1 MNRPLNVVVGV
12 TGGIAAYKTVQV
24 VRELVLAGHTVR
36 VIATDA
42 ALRFVGA
49 PTWEAI
55 SRQPLNTSIFDDVAA
70 VRHVALGQQADV
82 VVVAPATANTIAK
95 LAAGIADD
103 LLGTTVLASRAPLVI
118 APAMHTEMW
127 QHPATAANVET
138 LRARGVRIVGPE
150 SGQLTGADVG
160 PGRMSEPEAI
170 VAAVLA
176 AAGAESA
183 GADDGEA
190 DAGGRTSSAEAVAHA
205 GGRAASTAAPTS
217 APVTG
222 GAEPTGGEDAG
233 ARASATTARHDL
245 AGRRVLVTAGGT
257 REPIDPVRFVGNR
270 SSGKQGV
277 AFALAAAARGAD
289 VTVVAAH
296 LEAAPAAELAAAG
309 LRTIEVA
316 SAADLAGAVAAEAAT
331 ASVVVMAA
339 AVADFTPAE
348 VSDRKLKKDAHGERM
363 ELVLTR
369 TTDVLGELVA
379 HPVAGRV
386 VVGFAAETAAD
397 RDELVA
403 FAREKVS
410 RKPADL
416 LVANVVGAGRGFGA
430 DDNAAVVLAASG
442 EIVAEVSGSKRAV
455 ADAVLDR
462 VVALLDAR

>member
-1 MNRPLNVVVGV
+1 MDRPLNVVVGV

-24 VRELVLAGHTVR
+24 VRDLVLAGHTVR

-82 VVVAPATANTIAK
+82 VVIAPATANTIAK

-103 LLGTTVLASRAPLVI
+103 LLGTTVLASRAPLVV

-127 QHPATAANVET
+127 QHPATVANIET
-138 LRARGVRIVGPE
+138 LRARGAVIVGPD
-150 SGQLTGADVG
+150 SGRLTGPDVG
-160 PGRMSEPEAI
+160 PGRMSEPDAI

-176 AAGAESA
+176 AAGRA
-183 GADDGEA
+183 GDSPPLSG
-190 DAGGRTSSAEAVAHA
+190 
-205 GGRAASTAAPTS
+205 
-217 APVTG
+217 
-222 GAEPTGGEDAG
+222 
-233 ARASATTARHDL
+233 DL

-257 REPIDPVRFVGNR
+257 REPIDPVRYLANH

-289 VTVVAAH
+289 VTVIAAH
-296 LEAAPAAELAAAG
+296 LEADPAAALAGSGLETIDVETAAELAAA
-309 LRTIEVA
+309 VA
-316 SAADLAGAVAAEAAT
+316 REAGAV
-331 ASVVVMAA
+331 SVVVMAA

-348 VSDRKLKKDAHGERM
+348 FSDRKIKKAARGERM

-379 HPVAGRV
+379 HPVPGRV
-386 VVGFAAETAAD
+386 IVGFAAETAAD
-397 RDELVA
+397 RAELVA
-403 FAREKVS
+403 LAREKVT
-410 RKPADL
+410 RKAADL
-416 LVANVVGAGRGFGA
+416 LVANPVGDGRGFGA
-430 DDNAAVVLAASG
+430 DDNDALVLSASG
-442 EIVAEVSGSKRAV
+442 DIVAEVSGSKRAV
-455 ADAVLDR
+455 ADAVLDQ
-462 VVALLDAR
+462 VVELLAAQ

>member
-190 DAGGRTSSAEAVAHA
+190 DAGGRAPSAEAVAHA

-217 APVTG
+217 ASVTG
-222 GAEPTGGEDAG
+222 GAEPTGGADAG
-233 ARASATTARHDL
+233 ARASATTAPHDL

-416 LVANVVGAGRGFGA
+416 LVANAVGAGRGFGA

>member
-1 MNRPLNVVVGV
+1 MNRSLNVVVGV
-12 TGGIAAYKTVQV
+12 TGGIAAYKTVHV

-70 VRHVALGQQADV
+70 VRHVSLGQQADV
-82 VVVAPATANTIAK
+82 VVIAPATANTIAK

-103 LLGTTVLASRAPLVI
+103 LLGTTVLASRAPLVV

-127 QHPATAANVET
+127 QHPATVANVQT
-138 LRARGVRIVGPE
+138 LRSRGVTIVGPD

-160 PGRMSEPEAI
+160 PGRMSEPDAI

-176 AAGAESA
+176 AAGQSPPGSPA
-183 GADDGEA
+183 
-190 DAGGRTSSAEAVAHA
+190 TS
-205 GGRAASTAAPTS
+205 G
-217 APVTG
+217 
-222 GAEPTGGEDAG
+222 
-233 ARASATTARHDL
+233 DL

-257 REPIDPVRFVGNR
+257 REPIDPVRYLANH

-277 AFALAAAARGAD
+277 AFALAAAARGAA
-289 VTVVAAH
+289 VTVISAH
-296 LEAAPAAELAAAG
+296 LDAAPAAELAASG
-309 LRTIEVA
+309 IDTIEVVT
-316 SAADLAGAVAAEAAT
+316 AADLADAVAREAGT

-339 AVADFTPAE
+339 AVADYTPAQ
-348 VSDRKLKKDAHGERM
+348 VSDRKIKKIGRGERM

-369 TTDVLGELVA
+369 TADVLGELVA
-379 HPVAGRV
+379 HPIPGRV

-403 FAREKVS
+403 LAREKIA

-416 LVANVVGAGRGFGA
+416 LVANPVGGGRGFGA
-430 DDNAAVVLAASG
+430 DDNEAVVLTASG
-442 EIVAEVSGSKRAV
+442 DVVAEVSGSKRAV

-462 VVALLDAR
+462 VAGLLAP